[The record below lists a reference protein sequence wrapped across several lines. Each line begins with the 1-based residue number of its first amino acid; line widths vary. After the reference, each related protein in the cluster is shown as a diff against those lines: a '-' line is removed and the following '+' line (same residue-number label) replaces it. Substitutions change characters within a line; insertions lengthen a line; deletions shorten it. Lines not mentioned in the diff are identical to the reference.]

1 MLKKF
6 WKVCEPQRLCK
17 NMEIGFVTDEIS
29 PDVTEAIEIGV
40 SWGVFNYELRGVG
53 EHRIPAIDETDI
65 QQILALI
72 KKHGIRIT
80 ALSPGIFKGTLQES
94 DRIEHEIKEI
104 LPATFRLAER
114 LNSDMV
120 LVFGFK
126 RAPNDQE
133 DDEHRVV
140 ELFTRVAETARQHGF
155 IIAVENEPGFWCD
168 TGTYTARILAKVNSP
183 FLRANWDPA
192 NAVGTGETPF
202 PDGYLAIK
210 DWIANIHIKDT
221 VKSASVACVPV
232 GEGVVDWQGQLAA
245 ILRDKPVKHITI
257 ETHCLPMIEN
267 SKQNLRVVR
276 KMIAAAIQSS

>member
-1 MLKKF
+1 M
-6 WKVCEPQRLCK
+6 Q
-17 NMEIGFVTDEIS
+17 IGFVTDEIS

-40 SWGVFNYELRGVG
+40 SWGVFNYELRVIR
-53 EHRIPAIDETDI
+53 ERRIPAIDETDI
-65 QQILALI
+65 QNILELI

-80 ALSPGIFKGTLQES
+80 ALSPGTFKRTLKER
-94 DRIEHEIKEI
+94 DYIEHEIKET
-104 LPATFRLAER
+104 LPETFRLAER
-114 LNSDMV
+114 LNSNKV

-126 RAPNDQE
+126 RSDYDRE

-140 ELFTRVAETARQHGF
+140 EFFSRVAESAQQHGF

-168 TGTYTARILAKVNSP
+168 TGTNSARILAKVNSP

-192 NAVGTGETPF
+192 NAVGTGELPF
-202 PDGYLAIK
+202 PDGYSAIK

-221 VKSASVACVPV
+221 VKSTSVACVPV

-245 ILRDKPVKHITI
+245 ILRDKPVQHVTI
-257 ETHCLPMIEN
+257 ETHCRPLIEK